1 MIADKKTFLMG
12 AGLLVGFT
20 VVFCIMFTPIFGAG
34 QNALNYFD
42 NLFNSISKGSAYYIP
57 DLAQQ
62 NEALK
67 GKEVAVTINASSAKQ
82 AERTAMLLGKAGAA
96 SEADGNLITLKGDL
110 GSILSAALKD
120 ADLLFHNQSEDLQ
133 AKYGFEGREVLYNWW
148 NALKGMDRELKK
160 QKQFDNAKFVATVQA
175 KAVEVAF
182 NFYNIE
188 PQKITDKVGIVLFA
202 LVFYVIYTLW
212 FGFSIMY
219 LFEGWGM
226 ELEH

>member
-12 AGLLVGFT
+12 SALLIGFA
-20 VVFCIMFTPIFGAG
+20 VVFCVMFMPIFGAG

-42 NLFNSISKGSAYYIP
+42 NLFNSISKASAYYIP
-57 DLAQQ
+57 DLAKQ
-62 NEALK
+62 NKAFNER
-67 GKEVAVTINASSAKQ
+67 EIAVTIQAGSAKQ
-82 AERTAMLLGKAGAA
+82 AERTTMLFWKAGAA
-96 SEADGNLITLKGDL
+96 AKADGNQIALRGEL
-110 GSILSAALKD
+110 GTILAAALED
-120 ADLLFHNQSEDLQ
+120 ADLLFHNQSEALRQ
-133 AKYGFEGREVLYNWW
+133 KYGYDGREALYNWW
-148 NALKGMDRELKK
+148 NALKAMDRELKK
-160 QKQFDNAKFVATVQA
+160 QKQFENAKFVATVQA

-188 PQKITDKVGIVLFA
+188 PQKISEKVGIVIFA
-202 LVFYVIYTLW
+202 LAFYVIYTLW

>member
-12 AGLLVGFT
+12 SALLVGFA
-20 VVFCIMFTPIFGAG
+20 VVFCVMFMPIFGAG

-42 NLFNSISKGSAYYIP
+42 NLFNSISKASAYYIP
-57 DLAQQ
+57 DLAKQ
-62 NEALK
+62 NKAFNER
-67 GKEVAVTINASSAKQ
+67 EIAVTIQAGSAKQ
-82 AERTAMLLGKAGAA
+82 AERTNMLFWKAGAA
-96 SEADGNLITLKGDL
+96 AKADGNQIALRGEL
-110 GSILSAALKD
+110 GTILAAALED
-120 ADLLFHNQSEDLQ
+120 ADLLFHNQSEALRE
-133 AKYGFEGREVLYNWW
+133 KYGYDGREALYNWW
-148 NALKGMDRELKK
+148 NALKAIDRELKK
-160 QKQFDNAKFVATVQA
+160 QKQFENAKFVATVQA

-188 PQKITDKVGIVLFA
+188 PQKISEKVGIVIFA
-202 LVFYVIYTLW
+202 LAFYVIYTLW

>member
-1 MIADKKTFLMG
+1 MIADKKTFLVG
-12 AGLLVGFT
+12 AGLLVGFA
-20 VVFCIMFTPIFGAG
+20 VVFCIMFMPIFGAG

-62 NEALK
+62 NEAFK
-67 GKEVAVTINASSAKQ
+67 GKEVAVTIDAGSAKQ
-82 AERTAMLLGKAGAA
+82 AERTAMLFDKAGAA
-96 SEADGNLITLKGDL
+96 AETDGNQITLKCDL
-110 GSILSAALKD
+110 GNVLTVALED
-120 ADLLFHNQSEDLQ
+120 ADLLFHNQSDVLQ
-133 AKYGFEGREVLYNWW
+133 AKYGYKGREVLYNWW

-160 QKQFDNAKFVATVQA
+160 QEQFDNAKFVATVQA

-182 NFYNIE
+182 NFYTIE
-188 PQKITDKVGIVLFA
+188 PQKITEKVGIVIFA

>member
-12 AGLLVGFT
+12 SALLVGFA
-20 VVFCIMFTPIFGAG
+20 VVFCVMFMPIFGAG

-42 NLFNSISKGSAYYIP
+42 NLFNSISKASAYYIP
-57 DLAQQ
+57 DLAKQ
-62 NEALK
+62 NKAFDDREI
-67 GKEVAVTINASSAKQ
+67 AVTIQAGSAKQ
-82 AERTAMLLGKAGAA
+82 AERTNMLFWKAGAA
-96 SEADGNLITLKGDL
+96 AKADGNQIALRGEL
-110 GSILSAALKD
+110 GTILAAALED
-120 ADLLFHNQSEDLQ
+120 ADLLFHNQSEALRE
-133 AKYGFEGREVLYNWW
+133 KYGYDGREALYNWW
-148 NALKGMDRELKK
+148 NALKAIDRELKK
-160 QKQFDNAKFVATVQA
+160 QKQFENAKFVATVQA

-188 PQKITDKVGIVLFA
+188 PQKISEKVGIVIFA
-202 LVFYVIYTLW
+202 LAFYVIYTLW

>member
-1 MIADKKTFLMG
+1 MIADKKIFLIG
-12 AGLLVGFT
+12 SGLLIGFAI
-20 VVFCIMFTPIFGAG
+20 VFFIMFMPIFGAG

-57 DLAQQ
+57 DLAEQ
-62 NEALK
+62 NETYK
-67 GKEVAVTINASSAKQ
+67 NRDVTVTIYSGSPTQ
-82 AERTAMLLGKAGAA
+82 TEHTAALFQKAGAA
-96 SEADGNLITLKGDL
+96 VETDDSQITIKGDL
-110 GSILSAALKD
+110 GTILAAAIQD
-120 ADLLFHNQSEDLQ
+120 ADLLFHNQPDTLKG
-133 AKYGFEGREVLYNWW
+133 KYGFEGREALYNWW
-148 NALKGMDRELKK
+148 NALKGMDKELKK
-160 QKQFDNAKFVATVQA
+160 QKQFENAKFVATVQA

-182 NFYNIE
+182 NFNGIE
-188 PQKITDKVGIVLFA
+188 PQKITDNILIVLFA

>member
-1 MIADKKTFLMG
+1 MLI
-12 AGLLVGFT
+12 GFAA
-20 VVFCIMFTPIFGAG
+20 VLFIMFMPIFGAG

-62 NEALK
+62 NETYK
-67 GKEVAVTINASSAKQ
+67 NRDVTVTIYAGSPTQ
-82 AERTAMLLGKAGAA
+82 TEHTAVLFQKTGAA
-96 SEADGNLITLKGDL
+96 VETDDSQITIKGDL
-110 GSILSAALKD
+110 GTILATAIQD
-120 ADLLFHNQSEDLQ
+120 ADLLFHNQLDTLKG
-133 AKYGFEGREVLYNWW
+133 KYGFEGREALYNWW
-148 NALKGMDRELKK
+148 NALKGMDKELKK
-160 QKQFDNAKFVATVQA
+160 QKQFENAKFVATVQA

-182 NFYNIE
+182 NFNGIE
-188 PQKITDKVGIVLFA
+188 PQKITDNILIVLFA

>member
-12 AGLLVGFT
+12 AGLLVGFA
-20 VVFCIMFTPIFGAG
+20 VVFCIMFMPIFGAG

-62 NEALK
+62 NKAYN
-67 GKEVAVTINASSAKQ
+67 GKEVAVTIDAGSAKQ
-82 AERTAMLLGKAGAA
+82 AERTAMLFDKAGAA
-96 SEADGNLITLKGDL
+96 AETDGNQITLKCDL
-110 GSILSAALKD
+110 GNVLTVALED
-120 ADLLFHNQSEDLQ
+120 ADLLFHNQSDVLQ
-133 AKYGFEGREVLYNWW
+133 AKYGYKGREVLYNWW

-160 QKQFDNAKFVATVQA
+160 QEQFDNAKFVATVQA

-182 NFYNIE
+182 NFYTIE
-188 PQKITDKVGIVLFA
+188 PQKITEKVGIVIFA